1 MRSITLTLDLDDPT
15 TKLILLSLAADAKIP
30 EKELPDKVAY
40 LTEALGTENPEKP
53 KKAAKK
59 APEKEPVVLPETE
72 EVKAEPETAKEQGPT
87 KIDVRAAGLRL
98 SKAGKSAKVTEILKK
113 YGADNLS
120 TLKEESY
127 ADVIAE
133 LEAVAV

>member
-59 APEKEPVVLPETE
+59 APEKEPVVLPLT
-72 EVKAEPETAKEQGPT
+72 PT
-87 KIDVRAAGLRL
+87 NQRL
-98 SKAGKSAKVTEILKK
+98 VSLATKSSSCS
-113 YGADNLS
+113 N
-120 TLKEESY
+120 
-127 ADVIAE
+127 
-133 LEAVAV
+133 

>member
-30 EKELPDKVAY
+30 EKDLLNKVAAT
-40 LTEALGTENPEKP
+40 TEAIDAETSEKP

-59 APEKEPVVLPETE
+59 ASSKEPTVSPELVE
-72 EVKAEPETAKEQGPT
+72 AKAEAEPNAQELPT

-113 YGADNLS
+113 FGADNLS
-120 TLKEESY
+120 SLKEEDY